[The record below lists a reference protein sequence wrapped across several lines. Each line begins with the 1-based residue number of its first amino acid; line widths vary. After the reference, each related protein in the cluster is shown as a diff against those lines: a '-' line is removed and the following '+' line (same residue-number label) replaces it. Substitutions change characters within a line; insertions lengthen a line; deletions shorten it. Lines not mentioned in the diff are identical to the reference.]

1 MRKPKERER
10 ERDREPERASGTPGF
25 SVYILY
31 IIYSILESLIVQR
44 ILTRDTHKK
53 YYTTAGFLLSITF
66 VSDNTHTNRY
76 IHTRG
81 RARADTNNNGPNNNK
96 YNCELSSSLKLYHTT
111 IIIHICGFFY
121 HFVHILPLFLL

>member
-1 MRKPKERER
+1 MRKPK

-66 VSDNTHTNRY
+66 VSDNTHT
-76 IHTRG
+76 HTQTDIYTRAG
-81 RARADTNNNGPNNNK
+81 ARAQTRTTMVQITTN
-96 YNCELSSSLKLYHTT
+96 
-111 IIIHICGFFY
+111 IIVSC
-121 HFVHILPLFLL
+121 LLH